1 MNKGGRTSVTAA
13 KRRLPRSRDRVFLPE
28 KEQQSEEL
36 PLSSIREIKLVK
48 VKGSH
53 LIYQWNSNN
62 PSSYF
67 LTTDHNIDH

>member
-1 MNKGGRTSVTAA
+1 M
-13 KRRLPRSRDRVFLPE
+13 FLPE